1 MRPVSGKKRSAGSR
15 RSTGKGQP
23 PVSDRSRHRLERQ
36 GSATLRGFGD
46 GDPQHRGT
54 PLKPNAVVD
63 CGWGRL
69 VFAHTFADNAALAQT
84 LLEEEEGRRDIGLY
98 LRDPHVILA
107 MAPQELFLDPSHTFR
122 LWFFNYRPARVQPR
136 GFSVRRLR
144 NRADAEAVHRLLNS
158 RRMVPPDPEFVLAR
172 RNSRTLSFFVAEDED
187 SGRIIGTVTGV
198 DHVHAFN
205 DPEKGSSMWCLA
217 VDPQAAQPGIGRA
230 LVAWVA
236 DHYAARGRAF
246 MDLSVLHDNEA
257 VIHLYEKM
265 GFERVP
271 VFSLKRKNA
280 INEPLFVGPDN
291 YDELNPY
298 ARIIVDEARRRGIAV
313 DLVDA
318 EAGYF
323 ALTFGG
329 RSVLCRESLTELTSA
344 IAMSRCDD
352 KRITRRVLAEAGLRV
367 PEQSVA
373 GDPERD
379 RRFLAKHRRVVVKP
393 ARGEQGAGVAVD
405 VRDEAE
411 LQAAVR
417 NAARLTDTVIL
428 ESFARGDDLRI
439 VVIDYRVV
447 AAALRRP
454 PEITGNGRHDI
465 RTLIEKQSRRRA
477 AATGGESRIPL
488 DEETGRCLAR
498 QQHSLDDVLP
508 EGAIIRVRD
517 TANLHTGG
525 TLHDVTD
532 QLSDTLRSV
541 AVRAARALKIPV
553 VGLDFMVPA
562 PDGKEYVLI
571 EANERPGLANHE
583 PQPTA
588 ERFIDFLFPQTVQVS
603 DATLGD

>member
-1 MRPVSGKKRSAGSR
+1 
-15 RSTGKGQP
+15 
-23 PVSDRSRHRLERQ
+23 
-36 GSATLRGFGD
+36 
-46 GDPQHRGT
+46 
-54 PLKPNAVVD
+54 
-63 CGWGRL
+63 
-69 VFAHTFADNAALAQT
+69 
-84 LLEEEEGRRDIGLY
+84 
-98 LRDPHVILA
+98 
-107 MAPQELFLDPSHTFR
+107 
-122 LWFFNYRPARVQPR
+122 
-136 GFSVRRLR
+136 
-144 NRADAEAVHRLLNS
+144 
-158 RRMVPPDPEFVLAR
+158 
-172 RNSRTLSFFVAEDED
+172 
-187 SGRIIGTVTGV
+187 
-198 DHVHAFN
+198 
-205 DPEKGSSMWCLA
+205 
-217 VDPQAAQPGIGRA
+217 
-230 LVAWVA
+230 
-236 DHYAARGRAF
+236 
-246 MDLSVLHDNEA
+246 
-257 VIHLYEKM
+257 M

-280 INEPLFVGPDN
+280 INEPLFVGPDS

-329 RSVLCRESLTELTSA
+329 RSVLCRESLSELTSA

-465 RTLIEKQSRRRA
+465 RTLIEKQSRRHA

-508 EGAIIRVRD
+508 EGETIRVRD